1 MEVKLVFLYFILIL
15 IIGGISYKK
24 IKNYEDFF
32 IAGRQGS
39 SLQIAGS
46 LLATILGSSAIIG
59 SVDFAYNVGWAG
71 SWLML
76 SAAIGLILL
85 YSLLKYLNKFQGY
98 NLPEILGKTYG
109 IEVQKLAS
117 FIIPIAWIGIVASQI
132 MGAAKIIMI
141 LCPLNYTQ
149 GVWLSG
155 VVFIIYTYMGG
166 QLSIIKTDFIQL
178 LFILFGL
185 LATIGYIGVDI
196 KEINSLGIINNK
208 FNYIDV
214 LILILTYSTT
224 CLVGPDIYSRLF
236 CARDMKVMKNSII
249 IVVLVLIPVGFI
261 LAAIG
266 IYGAKFLG
274 EINNNSSI
282 LLIIAEKK
290 LNKVTSIFLYFG
302 LLSAVISSADTTLL
316 TASSLFSQTFIQDLR
331 SKKAMLLTRI
341 MVVIL
346 GIFSIIIALYLKN
359 ILGALLMAVAIY
371 SGAFI
376 IPTLLGILGYTTNK
390 KIVILAIIIGGTLAF
405 ISKIMGGEIGNYL
418 LILSF
423 CLNLMTLIF
432 GKIFE
437 VNKKNK

>member
-1 MEVKLVFLYFILIL
+1 
-15 IIGGISYKK
+15 
-24 IKNYEDFF
+24 
-32 IAGRQGS
+32 
-39 SLQIAGS
+39 
-46 LLATILGSSAIIG
+46 
-59 SVDFAYNVGWAG
+59 
-71 SWLML
+71 ML
-76 SAAIGLILL
+76 FRS
-85 YSLLKYLNKFQGY
+85 
-98 NLPEILGKTYG
+98 
-109 IEVQKLAS
+109 
-117 FIIPIAWIGIVASQI
+117 
-132 MGAAKIIMI
+132 
-141 LCPLNYTQ
+141 
-149 GVWLSG
+149 
-155 VVFIIYTYMGG
+155 
-166 QLSIIKTDFIQL
+166 
-178 LFILFGL
+178 
-185 LATIGYIGVDI
+185 
-196 KEINSLGIINNK
+196 
-208 FNYIDV
+208 
-214 LILILTYSTT
+214 
-224 CLVGPDIYSRLF
+224 
-236 CARDMKVMKNSII
+236 I

>member
-85 YSLLKYLNKFQGY
+85 YPLLKYLNKFQGY

-185 LATIGYIGVDI
+185 L
-196 KEINSLGIINNK
+196 
-208 FNYIDV
+208 
-214 LILILTYSTT
+214 
-224 CLVGPDIYSRLF
+224 
-236 CARDMKVMKNSII
+236 
-249 IVVLVLIPVGFI
+249 
-261 LAAIG
+261 
-266 IYGAKFLG
+266 
-274 EINNNSSI
+274 
-282 LLIIAEKK
+282 
-290 LNKVTSIFLYFG
+290 
-302 LLSAVISSADTTLL
+302 
-316 TASSLFSQTFIQDLR
+316 
-331 SKKAMLLTRI
+331 
-341 MVVIL
+341 
-346 GIFSIIIALYLKN
+346 
-359 ILGALLMAVAIY
+359 
-371 SGAFI
+371 
-376 IPTLLGILGYTTNK
+376 
-390 KIVILAIIIGGTLAF
+390 
-405 ISKIMGGEIGNYL
+405 
-418 LILSF
+418 
-423 CLNLMTLIF
+423 
-432 GKIFE
+432 
-437 VNKKNK
+437 